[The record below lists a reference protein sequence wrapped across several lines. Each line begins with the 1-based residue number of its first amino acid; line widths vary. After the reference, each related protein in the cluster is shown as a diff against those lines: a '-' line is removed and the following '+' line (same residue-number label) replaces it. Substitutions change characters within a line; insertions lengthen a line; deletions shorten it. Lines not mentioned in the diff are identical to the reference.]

1 MAESSAEKPVKP
13 ERPTKRRFV
22 YGGPSEVLHDA
33 EIGSMPK
40 GVPVE
45 MFPAHAEVLNAFRH
59 LRYLHSWGTIRIL
72 LTSRISST
80 SS

>member
-1 MAESSAEKPVKP
+1 MAESSAEKPIKP

-45 MFPAHAEVLNAFRH
+45 MFPAHAERLNA
-59 LRYLHSWGTIRIL
+59 L
-72 LTSRISST
+72 LAHEGHIIVPWDD
-80 SS
+80 